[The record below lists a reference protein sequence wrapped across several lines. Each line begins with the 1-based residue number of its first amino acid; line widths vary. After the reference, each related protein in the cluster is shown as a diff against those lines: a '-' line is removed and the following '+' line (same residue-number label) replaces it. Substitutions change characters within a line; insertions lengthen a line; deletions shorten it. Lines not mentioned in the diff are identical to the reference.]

1 MNTQAHGP
9 QYFSAPNVKTEN
21 ISLRD
26 FLNVVFQRKKEIL
39 IFSGTIFLSV
49 LLFTLITPEIFQSE
63 AKVLIRVGRE
73 SLALDPSV
81 DGPTVNLS
89 QSRENE
95 VNSELVIIKSRLLAE
110 QVVDRIT
117 PGVFMTSGASE
128 SGSTAPP
135 NFLRTTA
142 SFIKETLRKVA
153 NFFMKKEAQSSASL
167 REAAISKMIGNL
179 KVAVEQKSHVITLS
193 FESQNPQFGQRV
205 LNTFMD
211 LFQDHHIK
219 VHSAQAPPQFFQDQ
233 VDKLFLKLQEKENA
247 LEKFRADHNIASI
260 GIQKDTLF
268 GQISRIQSDIAE
280 LNSQIAASRA
290 NNASLKKGLQSRSRE
305 VELGRIVG
313 RNSTTSNT
321 IKGRLFDFR
330 IKEAELSARYP
341 DDHRELMEVREQIRL
356 AESALSSD
364 KQTDEVSTGIDPIYQ
379 AMQLTLETGRAQ
391 LQGELASQKALAEDF
406 KNLKVELAALVKN
419 ELTEARLKRDVSLL
433 EEEYLRYRQDVQR
446 TNISRALDMGKVSN
460 LSIIQ
465 PATMPLEPIKPKKA
479 LNIALGL
486 IMSFFGG
493 ISLAFFIEYLD
504 DSLKT
509 NEDVEKRLGLPVLA
523 SVPYE
528 ESRQC
533 M

>member
-1 MNTQAHGP
+1 
-9 QYFSAPNVKTEN
+9 
-21 ISLRD
+21 
-26 FLNVVFQRKKEIL
+26 
-39 IFSGTIFLSV
+39 
-49 LLFTLITPEIFQSE
+49 
-63 AKVLIRVGRE
+63 
-73 SLALDPSV
+73 
-81 DGPTVNLS
+81 
-89 QSRENE
+89 
-95 VNSELVIIKSRLLAE
+95 
-110 QVVDRIT
+110 
-117 PGVFMTSGASE
+117 
-128 SGSTAPP
+128 
-135 NFLRTTA
+135 
-142 SFIKETLRKVA
+142 
-153 NFFMKKEAQSSASL
+153 
-167 REAAISKMIGNL
+167 
-179 KVAVEQKSHVITLS
+179 
-193 FESQNPQFGQRV
+193 
-205 LNTFMD
+205 
-211 LFQDHHIK
+211 
-219 VHSAQAPPQFFQDQ
+219 
-233 VDKLFLKLQEKENA
+233 
-247 LEKFRADHNIASI
+247 
-260 GIQKDTLF
+260 
-268 GQISRIQSDIAE
+268 
-280 LNSQIAASRA
+280 
-290 NNASLKKGLQSRSRE
+290 
-305 VELGRIVG
+305 
-313 RNSTTSNT
+313 
-321 IKGRLFDFR
+321 
-330 IKEAELSARYP
+330 
-341 DDHRELMEVREQIRL
+341 MEVREQIRL